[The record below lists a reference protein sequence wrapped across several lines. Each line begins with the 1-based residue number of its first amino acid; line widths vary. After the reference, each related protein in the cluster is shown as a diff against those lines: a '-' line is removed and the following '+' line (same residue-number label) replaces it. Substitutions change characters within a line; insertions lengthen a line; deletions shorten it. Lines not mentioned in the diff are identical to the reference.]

1 MAASDGL
8 RIETNMVVADWIKI
22 VLPRPGH
29 LGRFVL
35 WGTGRVAFSGCLFC
49 IDATSYT
56 LTTANTL
63 LRWTRQSITNL
74 VRVYDQ
80 LPYAGTYGQNI
91 IDVTAQTVEEPEEI
105 ITDIVEAIEGKQ
117 VMVIGEMGSGKST
130 IAQYLAYSVGGQVKV
145 YEPEG
150 TPEDWS
156 GLEVIGKGEDWELI
170 NESMQADL
178 DDLSNQMKLRM
189 EQGDKAIT
197 GTERVIICEEYPEL
211 VRKVPV
217 SGEWLERH
225 ARRGRKARRF
235 TILLSQYDRVA
246 AWGLEGKADLQ
257 EAFFKLRLGKKA
269 VSHAKQLKND
279 QLVEWLRSDRSHCL
293 LDDYPCK
300 LPSYREMKAVTRQ
313 LYQLPGNQNS
323 VIPET
328 VTRQELQ
335 PPQPLKLPENEALK
349 NAVKSLSEAGYSDSK
364 IIKEVL
370 GYQGSQYQQG
380 KEILAA
386 MRRD

>member
-1 MAASDGL
+1 
-8 RIETNMVVADWIKI
+8 MVVADWIKI

-29 LGRFVL
+29 IGRFLL
-35 WGTGRVAFSGCLFC
+35 WGTGRITFSGCLFC

-56 LTTANTL
+56 LTTCNTL

-91 IDVTAQTVEEPEEI
+91 IDIAASEINEPDEI
-105 ITDIVEAIEGKQ
+105 ITDLVDFIQDKQLMIV
-117 VMVIGEMGSGKST
+117 GEMGSGKST
-130 IAQYLAYSVGGQVKV
+130 IAQYLAYSVGGSVKV
-145 YEPEG
+145 YECEG
-150 TPEDWS
+150 TPDDWA

-170 NESMQADL
+170 NESMQGDL

-189 EQGDKAIT
+189 EQGDKAVI
-197 GTERVIICEEYPEL
+197 GTEKVIICEEYPEL
-211 VRKVPV
+211 VRKVEA
-217 SGEWLERH
+217 SEEWLERH

-257 EAFFKLRLGKKA
+257 EAFIKLRLGKKA
-269 VSHAKQLKND
+269 VNHAKQLKNE
-279 QLVEWLRSDRSHCL
+279 QLISWLRSDRSHCL

-313 LYQLPGNQNS
+313 LYQLPGNQNL

-328 VTRQELQ
+328 TTQQVLQ
-335 PPQPLKLPENEALK
+335 PPKQSKEPGNEALK

-380 KEILAA
+380 KEILADI
-386 MRRD
+386 RLNDCSR